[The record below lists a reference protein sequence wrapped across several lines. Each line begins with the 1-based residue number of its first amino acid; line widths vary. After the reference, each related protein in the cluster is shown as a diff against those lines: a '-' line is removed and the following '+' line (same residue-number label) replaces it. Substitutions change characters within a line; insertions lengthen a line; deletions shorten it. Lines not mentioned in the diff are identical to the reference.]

1 VEKRTIVTSLIAGFA
16 LASGGVRAQ
25 APQYLYDAYTD
36 AYGEATAV
44 ATTTPSLSNP
54 RSSYVVA
61 AIPYA
66 TGNLEIK
73 AWQDTTAKLVEI
85 GHYHAG
91 GNPISAVAAVGLDSS
106 HVVTANVDVTGIFS
120 LNTWTLGGSVP
131 IIALNGYD
139 SPANTAAPSSV
150 GVTALGA
157 TQVVTASQDNLQNLI
172 LQAWTVGDTSA
183 QPVKFGPEA
192 NGGAVLQLSIAA
204 LDSQTVITATTNE
217 KDDLVITTWGVSSA
231 GVQMQDQ
238 YVQPTQVSGS
248 TPDVS
253 IAAGTVTHFAAIF
266 PYVTSSRVAVT
277 PIVNTGDV
285 VEVLYWTISSSG
297 KISKP
302 TVEVGSLNTQA
313 RVTAACM
320 LPGNVPMS
328 INNGQDGYG
337 WDVDV
342 GWFGITGESAHNVI
356 SDVASDLG
364 SGVSNVAAATAGD
377 DFSATRPFGDVNAY
391 FITAALTNLG
401 PPPSTSTPGVYRL
414 QKWSY
419 PVALPTP

>member
-1 VEKRTIVTSLIAGFA
+1 VEKHTIVTSLIAGFA
-16 LASGGVRAQ
+16 LASGAVRAQ
-25 APQYLYDAYTD
+25 APQHLYDAYTD
-36 AYGEATAV
+36 AYGGATAV
-44 ATTTPSLSNP
+44 ATTTPSSTDP
-54 RSSYVVA
+54 RSNYVVA
-61 AIPYA
+61 AVPYA
-66 TGNLEIK
+66 SGDLEIK
-73 AWQDTTAKLVEI
+73 AWHDTTTELVEI

-106 HVVTANVDVTGIFS
+106 HVVTADVDQTGIFS
-120 LNTWTLGGSVP
+120 LNTWTLGGTAV
-131 IIALNGYD
+131 ITALNGYD
-139 SPANTAAPSSV
+139 SPANTAGPNASSV
-150 GVTALGA
+150 GLAALSP

-183 QPVKFGPEA
+183 QPVKFGPET
-192 NGGAVLQLSIAA
+192 NGKLVDQLSIAV

-217 KDDLVITTWGVSSA
+217 NGYLVITTWGVSSA

-238 YVQPTQVSGS
+238 YVQRTEVTGG

-253 IAAGTVTHFAAIF
+253 IAAGTVTHYVAIF
-266 PYVTSSRVAVT
+266 PYVTSSREAVT
-277 PIVNTGDV
+277 PIVAGSVN
-285 VEVLYWTISSSG
+285 EVLYWTISSSG

-302 TVEVGSLNTQA
+302 TVKVGSLDTQA

-320 LPGNVPMS
+320 LPANVPMS
-328 INNGQDGYG
+328 VNNGQDGAG

-342 GWFGITGESAHNVI
+342 GWFGVTGESTDNVV
-356 SDVASDLG
+356 SGLG

-377 DFSATRPFGDVNAY
+377 DFSALHPFGDVNAY

-401 PPPSTSTPGVYRL
+401 SPPSTSAPGVYRL

-419 PVALPTP
+419 PVALPNP

>member
-16 LASGGVRAQ
+16 LASGAVRAQ

-106 HVVTANVDVTGIFS
+106 HVVTADVDVTGIFS

>member
-1 VEKRTIVTSLIAGFA
+1 MGKHTIVTSLIAGFA
-16 LASGGVRAQ
+16 LASGAVRAQ
-25 APQYLYDAYTD
+25 APHYLYDASTD

-44 ATTTPSLSNP
+44 ATTTPSLTDP

-66 TGNLEIK
+66 NGDLEIK
-73 AWQDTTAKLVEI
+73 AWQDTKLKLVEI

-106 HVVTANVDVTGIFS
+106 HVVTADVDQTGIFS

-183 QPVKFGPEA
+183 QPVKVGTEA
-192 NGGAVLQLSIAA
+192 NGGPVLQLSIAA

-217 KDDLVITTWGVSSA
+217 NDDLVITTWGVSSA

-238 YVQPTQVSGS
+238 YLEPTQVSGT

-253 IAAGTVTHFAAIF
+253 IAAGSVTYYLARF
-266 PYVTSSRVAVT
+266 PYVTTSRTAVT
-277 PIVNTGDV
+277 PIVNTSDV
-285 VEVLYWTISSSG
+285 LEVFYWTISSAG
-297 KISKP
+297 KISKSG
-302 TVEVGSLNTQA
+302 VKVGSLSTQA

-320 LPGNVPMS
+320 LPANVPMS
-328 INNGQDGYG
+328 VNNGQDGYG

-342 GWFGITGESAHNVI
+342 GWFGVTGESTHNVVKNV
-356 SDVASDLG
+356 STDLG
-364 SGVSNVAAATAGD
+364 SGISNVAAATAGD
-377 DFSATRPFGDVNAY
+377 DFNVLNPYSEVSAY

-401 PPPSTSTPGVYRL
+401 PPPSTSAPGVYRL

-419 PVALPTP
+419 PVALPDL